1 MHPYKKEA
9 SAGHAK
15 KVASFG
21 GKSKG
26 DHFNDTSTYDGVPL
40 LDSGH
45 VNQPQ
50 IRPTRKA
57 GGRVGGEKSEA
68 RLDKSP
74 RAKKQMGGAM
84 MRPGMVGA
92 PGVAPAMANPAMMQ
106 RAKGGKLIKKASGGS
121 TSYGQDDD
129 DLQNSGSTPSAADL
143 PTTKSNGSS
152 GRALPSSSM
161 DQLKTYSGRM
171 DTLPNRRRGG
181 KVHPDEAEDKK
192 LISKM
197 IKSDDKRMGKASG
210 GRVGKGKTTV
220 NVIVSPQGGGQQSPQ
235 RVPVPVPV
243 PQGPPPGAGAPPPM
257 AGPPPGMGGPQMPP
271 PGMMARKRGGRVG
284 KNEGGAMMTEKYGSG
299 SGLGRIEKKD
309 RQESAD
315 KKYAS
320 SQNY

>member
-57 GGRVGGEKSEA
+57 GGRVGGENSEA

-92 PGVAPAMANPAMMQ
+92 PGVMA
-106 RAKGGKLIKKASGGS
+106 
-121 TSYGQDDD
+121 
-129 DLQNSGSTPSAADL
+129 SGSTAPALGLGAVANNPAL
-143 PTTKSNGSS
+143 MR
-152 GRALPSSSM
+152 RA
-161 DQLKTYSGRM
+161 K
-171 DTLPNRRRGG
+171 GG

-197 IKSDDKRMGKASG
+197 IKADDKRMAKASG

-220 NVIVSPQGGGQQSPQ
+220 NVIVSPQGGAQQPPQ

-243 PQGPPPGAGAPPPM
+243 PQGPPPGAGAPPPAAM
-257 AGPPPGMGGPQMPP
+257 GAPPMGGPQMPP
-271 PGMMARKRGGRVG
+271 PGMMARKAGGRVG
-284 KNEGGAMMTEKYGSG
+284 KNDGGAMMTEKYGSG